1 MGIISVTGPQFGQRY
16 NVNIAGNAPTPEE
29 QARID
34 QFVAQQ
40 EVSMAARV
48 QERFGAP
55 AAAAPEVPVEEEE
68 IDRTAFGR
76 GFVREPFQ
84 RERSFGVVE
93 EALADTAFGKFFG
106 FDAEE
111 ARAKQEAAEAELRRL
126 ELEDP
131 SIRFEDITGLG
142 TAASVSGEAL
152 GGEARDI
159 AIQAGATATGAG
171 IGGLFF
177 GAGAVPGAAI
187 GRTAGVAYTT
197 AQAAP
202 QMLAEAIEA
211 QKEEG
216 NEVNLTKALG
226 ATAINLLSEFVT
238 DYFVVGKL
246 IPKEAK
252 SKVGSAVRSAIEAG
266 TAEGATEVFQQAVI
280 RGQAGQDLTSPEAI
294 AEYAESLYSG
304 MTVGGT
310 IGGVGGFLST
320 PDRSAEKE
328 LDDDL
333 KELREYGLAGF
344 KFAEET
350 EKDIEAQRNAAL
362 GAVGI
367 DLDAPLQIGTDGA
380 PLALPAPD
388 AAEIAPK
395 PVIADTEFENL
406 SFNKAEY
413 ERVLLHPQVKA
424 DITTKQTN

>member
-1 MGIISVTGPQFGQRY
+1 MPVTFVRDPVTGITY
-16 NVNIAGNAPTPEE
+16 SVNISGSTPTE
-29 QARID
+29 QESARID
-34 QFVAQQ
+34 QFLASQRTLSVLPQAQ
-40 EVSMAARV
+40 
-48 QERFGAP
+48 
-55 AAAAPEVPVEEEE
+55 PVEEEE

-152 GGEARDI
+152 GGEARDM

-177 GAGAVPGAAI
+177 GAGAAPGAAI

-238 DYFVVGKL
+238 DYFVIGKL

-266 TAEGATEVFQQAVI
+266 TAEGAIEVFQQAVI

-320 PDRSAEKE
+320 PDRSAQKAKDDELDQDRKE
-328 LDDDL
+328 LEAEGSARL
-333 KELREYGLAGF
+333 
-344 KFAEET
+344 KFADQTEREIEEDRA
-350 EKDIEAQRNAAL
+350 KAL
-362 GAVGI
+362 ASTGI
-367 DLDAPLQIGTDGA
+367 DPDAPLGRAGPQQR
-380 PLALPAPD
+380 LALPEPETVDVAPET
-388 AAEIAPK
+388 A
-395 PVIADTEFENL
+395 IADEEFANL
-406 SFNKAEY
+406 SFNKAQY
-413 ERVLLHPQVKA
+413 ERVLQQVKA
-424 DITTKQTN
+424 DITRSKPQPATRRR